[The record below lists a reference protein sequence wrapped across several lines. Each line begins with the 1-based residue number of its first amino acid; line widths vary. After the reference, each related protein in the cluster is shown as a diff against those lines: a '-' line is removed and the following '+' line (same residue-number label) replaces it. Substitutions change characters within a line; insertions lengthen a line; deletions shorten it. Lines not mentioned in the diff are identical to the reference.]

1 MPQIGIGASMSIRA
15 IMKEVAPALV
25 LLIVVLQPFLIGLN
39 QETYHG
45 DESIYISRGVQSIG
59 LILRG
64 DFSLDAWWG
73 KTPADI
79 IMGTGSWLSG
89 IKSGHWDF
97 MVRPPDNVLLSA
109 RMPVAILGALSC
121 IVLFYLGRALGGFR
135 TGLFAALL
143 LAFNPMWL
151 MSSRRAM
158 RDTPSAFFSAISV
171 LLFYCSVERK
181 NFKGKAILIA
191 LSGLTTG
198 LALGSKLFAGVTLMT
213 IAIYLVLTIID
224 EYHINR
230 RVGRDIPL
238 SLLIFVT
245 SSLVGFVV
253 FSPALWSDPMQYIL
267 RWFNLGQE
275 FITASE
281 IPLNNMAIPG
291 DKLAAAAGIV
301 NYVLW
306 PIYVP
311 NPLRH
316 FPTCLTWL
324 NMHAWPS
331 PTYSTFAATS
341 LFFVGLAYVGLRGAK
356 KKLSHVEML
365 VLMWFL
371 ISFIGLLWWLPI
383 LWARYF
389 VPLIPPLVLIEAIG
403 LNYILRGI
411 GQRMRYL
418 FAGAVL
424 ATHVGSTLIGF
435 PEYYLFH
442 LQSLFVNSIGL
453 TVTAA
458 FVIFVF
464 CITILRLHLRRKH
477 QKSGR

>member
-1 MPQIGIGASMSIRA
+1 MLKARIRSLICSRATVKEAVPA
-15 IMKEVAPALV
+15 IV
-25 LLIVVLQPFLIGLN
+25 LLVVVLQPFFIGLN

-45 DESIYISRGVQSIG
+45 DESIYISRGIQSIG
-59 LILRG
+59 LILQG
-64 DFSLDAWWG
+64 DFSPDAWWG
-73 KTPADI
+73 NTPADI

-121 IVLFYLGRALGGFR
+121 IVLFYLGRALGGFG

-143 LAFNPMWL
+143 LAFNPLWL

-181 NFKGKAILIA
+181 NFKGKAIFIA

-213 IAIYLVLTIID
+213 IAIYLVLTIIY

-230 RVGRDIPL
+230 TVGRDAPL
-238 SLLIFVT
+238 GLLIFMT

-253 FSPALWSDPMQYIL
+253 FSPALWSDPVQYIL
-267 RWFNLGQE
+267 RWFGLGQE
-275 FITASE
+275 FVTLSE
-281 IPLNNMAIPG
+281 IPLNNITIPG
-291 DKLAAAAGIV
+291 DKLAAAAGII
-301 NYVLW
+301 NFVLW

-324 NMHAWPS
+324 NLSRFPFPS
-331 PTYSTFAATS
+331 YSTFAATS
-341 LFFVGLAYVGLRGAK
+341 LFFVGLAYLGWRGARK
-356 KKLSHVEML
+356 RLSPVEML
-365 VLMWFL
+365 ALMWFL
-371 ISFIGLLWWLPI
+371 VSFVGLLWWLPI

-389 VPLIPPLVLIEAIG
+389 VPLVPPLVLIEVVG
-403 LNYILRGI
+403 LSYILRGI
-411 GQRMRYL
+411 GQRMAYL

-424 ATHVGSTLIGF
+424 TTHVGSTLIGF
-435 PEYYLFH
+435 PEYYLFM
-442 LQSLFVNSIGL
+442 LQSVLVNSIGL
-453 TVTAA
+453 TLTAA
-458 FVIFVF
+458 FFISVF
-464 CITILRLHLRRKH
+464 CIIIARLYLRRKH
-477 QKSGR
+477 QKSWR